1 MQIRGTTMFRMFI
14 AGMLMLATT
23 SIWPANAGAGES
35 FRVGVNH
42 NDRPF
47 CMVDERGE
55 LTGFSVEVARAL
67 CKAMRADCRLVA
79 TNFADFLP
87 SIMDNR
93 LDFVVA
99 NVLRT
104 SEREKLVDFS
114 KPFWRSA
121 SMFIAKP
128 GVLKDLSAASLKGK
142 RIAVHRGSVQEK
154 YLRENYGDSLTIQS
168 FPTNIERN
176 AALAQGQADLAFG
189 STVSHF
195 AFLTT
200 PEGTGF
206 DFIGQPLDG
215 EGLGGGVAIPLLKG
229 RPELRQRLDAAID
242 AIVADGTFARI
253 SRKYFGASMF

>member
-1 MQIRGTTMFRMFI
+1 MFRMFI

-55 LTGFSVEVARAL
+55 LTGFSVEVARAI
-67 CKAMRADCRLVA
+67 CKAMRADCRFIA

-87 SIMDNR
+87 SILEDR

-121 SMFIAKP
+121 SMFVGKP

-142 RIAVHRGSVQEK
+142 RVAVHRGSVQEK
-154 YLRENYGDSLTIQS
+154 YLRENYPDSLAIQS
-168 FPTNIERN
+168 FATNIERN
-176 AALAQGQADLAFG
+176 AALVQGQADLIFG

-200 PEGTGF
+200 PEGAGF

-215 EGLGGGVAIPLLKG
+215 EGLGGGVAIPLRKG